1 MKSLVLALMVCS
13 AIPPGLVA
21 QSAEDEAEV
30 RQVVSALFAHMK
42 QGDAD
47 AMAALMHE
55 DVRLVSTMVRDDMP
69 ITRVVGVDGW
79 LQSVRNSERE
89 LDEQIYDVEVRV
101 AGGLAMVWTG
111 YDLYVD
117 GLHSHCGVD
126 LFDLV
131 LTADGWK
138 IISIADTRSTEGCRG

>member
-1 MKSLVLALMVCS
+1 VKRLVLAWMVLS
-13 AIPPGLVA
+13 AMAPGLAA
-21 QSAEDEAEV
+21 QSAEDEEAV
-30 RQVVSALFAHMK
+30 RQVVVDLFEHMK

-55 DVRLVSTMVRDDMP
+55 DVRLVTTAVRDDVP
-69 ITRVVGVDGW
+69 VSRVVGVDGW
-79 LQSVRNSERE
+79 LQNVGNSERE
-89 LDEQIYDVEVRV
+89 LDEQIHDVEVRV
-101 AGGLAMVWTG
+101 SDGLAMVWTA

-138 IISIADTRSTEGCRG
+138 IIGIADTRSNEGCRG

>member
-1 MKSLVLALMVCS
+1 
-13 AIPPGLVA
+13 
-21 QSAEDEAEV
+21 
-30 RQVVSALFAHMK
+30 
-42 QGDAD
+42 
-47 AMAALMHE
+47 MAALMHE

-69 ITRVVGVDGW
+69 ITRVIGADGW

-101 AGGLAMVWTG
+101 SGGLAMVWTA

-131 LTADGWK
+131 LTGDGWK
-138 IISIADTRSTEGCRG
+138 IIGVADTRSNEGCRG